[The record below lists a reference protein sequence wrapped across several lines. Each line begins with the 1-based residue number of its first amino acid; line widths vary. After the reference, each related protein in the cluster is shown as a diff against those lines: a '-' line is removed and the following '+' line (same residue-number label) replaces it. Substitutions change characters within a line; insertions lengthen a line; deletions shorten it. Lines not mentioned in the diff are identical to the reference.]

1 MSKHKR
7 KSPEQGKDL
16 LQISLKR
23 GSLITYKS
31 SSYTDYM
38 VNGNLFVVLNGDQW
52 IGIYNMDSIEYVA
65 YIKEDKDS
73 NDWI

>member
-7 KSPEQGKDL
+7 KSPEHGKDL

>member
-7 KSPEQGKDL
+7 KSYEHGKDL